1 MVFLP
6 SRSVLFHMLSVE
18 TLKDVPGQ
26 WFQNVVPRSA
36 ASVSLGNLFKMQ
48 ILGPYTR
55 LTNQKLWRWSPAICV
70 STSLPGGSE
79 AQ

>member
-48 ILGPYTR
+48 ILGVHPQTDV
-55 LTNQKLWRWSPAICV
+55 NQPSV
-70 STSLPGGSE
+70 F
-79 AQ
+79 